1 MNNLA
6 MNPFWRRL
14 TVGTLVAT
22 YVFAAGCAGMQR
34 TSYQSYASMSPAE
47 QRLAQQSQ
55 AYNDTQLE
63 GCLLGAGAGLVGA
76 CTVGNCK
83 LADIVIGMAVG
94 AAVGCTAGAYLAN
107 VQKGHATAEEQLNVV
122 INDMRRQNQELV
134 AYNQAAQDVI
144 AEKKAELV
152 KLQKDIA
159 AGRKSREAA
168 TQELASIQKN
178 EQQLQ
183 TTLASAKKRRE
194 DLKQAA
200 SAIKTSDPRQRAVAD
215 QEVKQLEQQ
224 VATLESNLRELTE
237 ARRLTGLG

>member
-1 MNNLA
+1 MNNLVV
-6 MNPFWRRL
+6 NPFRRRL
-14 TVGTLVAT
+14 SMGALVAT

-34 TSYQSYASMSPAE
+34 TSYAGMSPAE
-47 QRLAQQSQ
+47 QRLAEESQ
-55 AYNDTQLE
+55 AYNETQLE

-76 CTVGNCK
+76 CTIGRCK
-83 LADIVIGMAVG
+83 LEDILIGVAVG
-94 AAVGCTAGAYLAN
+94 AAVGCTAGTYLAN

-122 INDMRRQNQELV
+122 IKDMRRQNRQLV
-134 AYNQAAQDVI
+134 AYNQTARNVI
-144 AEKKAELV
+144 AEKEAELV

-168 TQELASIQKN
+168 KQELAGIQKT

-183 TTLASAKKRRE
+183 TTLASAKKHRD

-200 SAIKTSDPRQRAVAD
+200 SVIQSSDPRQRAVAD

-224 VATLESNLRELTE
+224 VATLESNLQELTE

>member
-1 MNNLA
+1 MNA
-6 MNPFWRRL
+6 TVVNPMCRRL
-14 TVGTLVAT
+14 TVVLLVSI
-22 YVFAAGCAGMQR
+22 AAGCVPLRPMSTQYHPGM
-34 TSYQSYASMSPAE
+34 TPAE

-76 CTVGNCK
+76 CTIGKCE

-94 AAVGCTAGAYLAN
+94 AAVGCTAGTYLAN
-107 VQKGHATAEEQLNVV
+107 VQKGHVTAEEQLNVV
-122 INDMRRQNQELV
+122 INDVRRENRHLV
-134 AYNQAAQDVI
+134 AYNQTAQDVI
-144 AEKKAELV
+144 AENKAELV

-159 AGRKSREAA
+159 AGRKSREAVK
-168 TQELASIQKN
+168 QELAGIQTN
-178 EQQLQ
+178 EQDLQ
-183 TTLASAKKRRE
+183 KTLANAKKRHD

-200 SAIKTSDPRQRAVAD
+200 SAIKTSDPRQRATAD

-224 VATLESNLRELTE
+224 VATLESNLQELTE

>member
-1 MNNLA
+1 MNNLVVD
-6 MNPFWRRL
+6 PFWRRL
-14 TVGTLVAT
+14 SVGALVSA

-34 TSYQSYASMSPAE
+34 TSSQDYAGMSPAE

-76 CTVGNCK
+76 CTIGRCK
-83 LADIVIGMAVG
+83 LEDILIGVAVG
-94 AAVGCTAGAYLAN
+94 AAVGCTAGTYLAN
-107 VQKGHATAEEQLNVV
+107 VQKGHGTAEEQLNVV
-122 INDMRRQNQELV
+122 INDVRRENQGLL
-134 AYNQAAQDVI
+134 AYNQTAQNVI
-144 AEKKAELV
+144 AEKKVELT

-159 AGRKSREAA
+159 AGRKSREDAK
-168 TQELASIQKN
+168 QELTSINKT

-183 TTLASAKKRRE
+183 KTLASAKQRHD

-200 SAIKTSDPRQRAVAD
+200 SAIKSSDPRQRATAD

-224 VATLESNLRELTE
+224 IATLGSNLQELTE